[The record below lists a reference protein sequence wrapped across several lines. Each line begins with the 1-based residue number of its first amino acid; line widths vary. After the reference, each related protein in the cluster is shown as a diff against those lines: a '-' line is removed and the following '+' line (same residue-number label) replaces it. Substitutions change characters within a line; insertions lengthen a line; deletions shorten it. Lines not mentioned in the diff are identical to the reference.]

1 MNDHALK
8 TLEYEAIRQ
17 LLANEAASGLGQ
29 EKAVSMRPED
39 NLVIVQTRLDETAQ
53 ARKMLSVKGNIP
65 LGGIM
70 DIRALLQQ
78 ASVGATLS
86 APDLQDVAGTVA
98 SGRSLKAFL
107 AKAGNEDYPLL
118 SAYGN
123 QIGVYTQIEEEVGR
137 AIGSTGQVLDS
148 ASPELARIRSRK
160 RTAESRLREKM
171 NAIISGPL
179 RTYLQDPVIVQRGD
193 RSCVPVRAE
202 HRGAFGGI
210 VHDVSA
216 SGATLFIEPASV
228 VELGNEVRELDI
240 KEEQEVA
247 RILAKLSALVA
258 RNVDSIVA
266 TLEVLAELDFIVARA
281 HLADRQHAVEPS
293 LNANGVTRLLSVRHP
308 LIDPERVV
316 PVDII
321 LGEANNK
328 ILLITGP
335 NTGGKT
341 VSLKTLGLLT
351 LMAQSGLHVPASRAD
366 MNVFSQVFADIG
378 DEQSIQ
384 QSLST
389 FSGHI
394 TSIARMLKAL
404 GRNALVLLDEVGA
417 GTDPAEGAALAHAIL
432 EYLRQKDARVVATS
446 HYGEL
451 KAYAFVTPGV
461 QNASV
466 EFDEKTLQ
474 PTYRLMQGIPGSSHA
489 LAIAERLGLPNEVVA
504 LANEELLGGSDEST
518 DMIREL
524 ESARRSALSDSA
536 AAERARRDAESIKNR
551 AEQELTELESLRRE
565 VRQKAMEE
573 ARAAIRKAQQK
584 ADNILAELRE
594 TREQVRAESARQEL
608 RDIEH
613 DVADEIETLLNLP
626 QEVEEPESFEPD
638 RPLRSG
644 DQVRVASLG
653 LVGTLLADVR
663 DDEKVP
669 VQVGSLR
676 VMVPP
681 STLRLSAQRPARK
694 TSPQPEP
701 ALMATRHG
709 SMVAANVS
717 PQITLLGQRA
727 DEAIRS
733 VEKYLDDAYGAGL
746 RRARIVH
753 GKGTGALRRAV
764 QERLREHPLVEEFT
778 TADADEGG
786 AGATVVTLKE

>member
-17 LLANEAASGLGQ
+17 KLADEAASGLGQ
-29 EKAVSMRPED
+29 ERALSMRPLED
-39 NLVIVQTRLDETAQ
+39 EDVIQTRLDETTE
-53 ARKMLSVKGNIP
+53 ARRMLAVKGNIP

-70 DIRALLQQ
+70 DIRALIQQ
-78 ASVGATLS
+78 AAIGGTL
-86 APDLQDVAGTVA
+86 AAADLQDVAGTA
-98 SGRSLKAFL
+98 GSARGLKGFL
-107 AKAGNEDYPLL
+107 SKAGHETFPLL
-118 SAYGN
+118 AAHSDRIA
-123 QIGVYTQIEEEVGR
+123 TFPQIEEEVGR
-137 AIGSTGQVLDS
+137 AIGSTGLVLDS
-148 ASPELARIRSRK
+148 ASPELARIRSR
-160 RTAESRLREKM
+160 RRLAESRLREKL
-171 NAIISGPL
+171 NSIITGPL

-216 SGATLFIEPASV
+216 SGATLFIEPAAV

-247 RILAKLSALVA
+247 RILARLSGMVA
-258 RNVDSIVA
+258 QKAESLLA

-281 HLADRQHAVEPS
+281 KLADRQRAVEPS
-293 LNANGVTRLLSVRHP
+293 MNTSGATRLLSARHP

-316 PVDII
+316 PTDIS
-321 LGEANNK
+321 LGEPNNQ

-341 VSLKTLGLLT
+341 VSLKTVGLLT
-351 LMAQSGLHVPASRAD
+351 LMAQSGLHVPAARAD
-366 MNVFSQVFADIG
+366 MHIFDQVFADIG

-394 TSIARMLKAL
+394 TTIARMLRDL
-404 GRNALVLLDEVGA
+404 GDNALVLLDEVGA
-417 GTDPAEGAALAHAIL
+417 GTDPEEGAALAHAIL
-432 EYLRQKDARVVATS
+432 EYLRECHARVVATT

-451 KAYAFVTPGV
+451 KTYAFSTAGV

-466 EFDEKTLQ
+466 EFDENTLK
-474 PTYRLMQGIPGSSHA
+474 PTYRLLQGVPGSSHA
-489 LAIAERLGLPNEVVA
+489 LAIAARLGLPEDVIARASQETIGADQSADV
-504 LANEELLGGSDEST
+504 
-518 DMIREL
+518 IREL
-524 ESARRSALSDSA
+524 ETARRSALSDSA
-536 AAERARRDAESIKNR
+536 AAERARRDAESLRDR
-551 AEQELTELESLRRE
+551 AERELNELEALRRE

-584 ADNILAELRE
+584 ADNILADLRRAQEAAREAERARHELRE
-594 TREQVRAESARQEL
+594 V
-608 RDIEH
+608 EH
-613 DVADEIETLLNLP
+613 DLTDTIDTVLNLP
-626 QEVEEPESFEPD
+626 QEPEEVVVED
-638 RPLRSG
+638 QRPLRSG
-644 DQVRVASLG
+644 DRVRVASLG

-669 VQVGSLR
+669 VQVGALR
-676 VMVPP
+676 VSVPP
-681 STLRLSAQRPARK
+681 STLRLTAQRPGKPSAPR
-694 TSPQPEP
+694 QEP
-701 ALMATRHG
+701 VILATRHG
-709 SMVAANVS
+709 STAAAQVS
-717 PQITLLGQRA
+717 PQVSLLGQRA
-727 DEAIRS
+727 DEAIQS
-733 VEKYLDDAYGAGL
+733 VDRYLDEAYGAGL
-746 RRARIVH
+746 RRARIIH

-764 QERLREHPLVEEFT
+764 QDRLRDHPLVEEFA